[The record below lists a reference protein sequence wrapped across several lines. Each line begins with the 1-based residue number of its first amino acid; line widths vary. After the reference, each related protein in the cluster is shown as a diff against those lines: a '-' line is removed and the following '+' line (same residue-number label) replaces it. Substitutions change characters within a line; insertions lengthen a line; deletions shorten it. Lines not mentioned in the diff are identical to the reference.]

1 MGKDGMMDYCVSGST
16 AWEETGPSSAGGGW
30 RHALDSSAFMI
41 KEVERAPAPSALDSG
56 AFPGELLTE
65 AVADNVDD
73 RRVLWRIFGKLA
85 KGERITRRTLVS
97 LQGFLEAL
105 PRAKRLPT
113 VSPDGE
119 GGLTLAWP
127 VPGQGR
133 TLVTVADDRLYT
145 VGNAGR
151 LQATYLP
158 DVDFTGTL
166 PDELLALIP
175 D

>member
-1 MGKDGMMDYCVSGST
+1 MGYYGSGST
-16 AWEETGPSSAGGGW
+16 AWDGTVATSAGGGW
-30 RHALDSSAFMI
+30 RPALGSSPFMI
-41 KEVERAPAPSALDSG
+41 RKVERAPAPSALDSG

-65 AVADNVDD
+65 AVADNVED
-73 RRVLWRIFGKLA
+73 RRVLSRIFGKLA

>member
-1 MGKDGMMDYCVSGST
+1 MHDYGNGST
-16 AWEETGPSSAGGGW
+16 TWAEPASSYIGGW
-30 RHALDSSAFMI
+30 RSALDSSAFTFR
-41 KEVERAPAPSALDSG
+41 EVKRAQAPSAPDSS

-65 AVADNVDD
+65 AVADNLED
-73 RRVLWRIFGKLA
+73 RRVLLRVFRKLA
-85 KGERITRRTLVS
+85 KDESITRPTLVS
-97 LQGFLEAL
+97 LESFLGAL

-119 GGLTLAWP
+119 GGLTLAWS

-133 TLVTVADDRLYT
+133 TLITVADGTLYV
-145 VGNAGR
+145 VGNAGT

-175 D
+175 E